1 MFRSA
6 SRTAWAVLM
15 ILAVAIWTGTVSAQP
30 ATRVAFKRGQ
40 IQFKMGGA
48 SYTLSLIQ
56 LEGASSFD
64 TYTLRGKQ
72 VQTLGLVYEGPKGS
86 AQRVNMA
93 FGGRGGLSGPGKY
106 GKAIIDNLAVQVGF
120 QDAWNYSADDNCTFV
135 FSRLGAS
142 GVEGTATCT
151 TAGGKA
157 PFTDMK
163 FTASPG

>member
-1 MFRSA
+1 MVRSA
-6 SRTAWAVLM
+6 SRTTWAVL
-15 ILAVAIWTGTVSAQP
+15 IVLAVTIWAGTVSAQP
-30 ATRVAFKRGQ
+30 AKRVAFKKGQ

-48 SYTLSLIQ
+48 SHTLSLIQ

-72 VQTLGLVYEGPKGS
+72 VNTLGLVYEGPKGS
-86 AQRVNMA
+86 AERVHMA

-106 GKAIIDNLAVQVGF
+106 GKAIIDNLAVQAGF
-120 QDAWNYSADDNCTFV
+120 QEAWNYSPDDNCNLV
-135 FSRLGAS
+135 FTRLDAS
-142 GVEGTATCT
+142 GVEGMATCT